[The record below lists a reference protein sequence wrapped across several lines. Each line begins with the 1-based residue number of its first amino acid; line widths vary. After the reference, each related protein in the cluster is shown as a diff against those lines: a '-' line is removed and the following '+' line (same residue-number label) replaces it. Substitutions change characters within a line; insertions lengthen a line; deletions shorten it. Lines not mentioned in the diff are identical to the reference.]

1 MLNRRLLRVIALA
14 VATAVFSTGCML
26 SRAVDRAFL
35 GLTVRRPS
43 FEARKTTGVF
53 LLPITFAIDVATFP
67 IQALLVVILGDNFP
81 FKEQEQ
87 LNQMYALNQH
97 PQMQKLSPERRA
109 IAMREFESLL
119 RSGQLSRNTALA
131 LTDDGH
137 WVLVP
142 VNDEARDQMLARAQ
156 QPETAPEAVCER

>member
-1 MLNRRLLRVIALA
+1 MLNRRLLRLVAIAT
-14 VATAVFSTGCML
+14 VAAVFSTGCML

-43 FEARKTTGVF
+43 FDARKTTGIF
-53 LLPITFAIDVATFP
+53 LMPITFAIDVATFP

-81 FKEQEQ
+81 FKETEQ
-87 LNQMYALNQH
+87 LNQIYAMNQH

-109 IAMREFESLL
+109 LAMREFEGLL
-119 RSGQLSRNTALA
+119 QSGQLTRNTSLA
-131 LTDDGH
+131 LTEEGH

-142 VNDEARDQMLARAQ
+142 LDAEAREQLLARAQ
-156 QPETAPEAVCER
+156 SNEPAVAVCER

>member
-1 MLNRRLLRVIALA
+1 MLNRRLLRLIA
-14 VATAVFSTGCML
+14 VAVITAVFSTGCML

-43 FEARKTTGVF
+43 FDARKTTGVF

-81 FKEQEQ
+81 FKSEEET
-87 LNQMYALNQH
+87 NQMYALNQH

-109 IAMREFESLL
+109 IAMKEFEELL
-119 RSGQLSRNTALA
+119 RSGQVTRNTSLA

-142 VNDEARDQMLARAQ
+142 VNDEARDQLIARAQ
-156 QPETAPEAVCER
+156 APEAPAEAVCAR